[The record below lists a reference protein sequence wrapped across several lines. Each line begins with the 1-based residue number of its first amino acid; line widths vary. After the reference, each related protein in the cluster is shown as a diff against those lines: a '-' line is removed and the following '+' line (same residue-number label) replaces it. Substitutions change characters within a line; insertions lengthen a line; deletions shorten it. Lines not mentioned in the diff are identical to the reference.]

1 MRLNG
6 VQLLQSVQG
15 INVRKLL
22 FMLNSQIVSDDVTCL
37 ASVDKIAE
45 VLFSLRTIFIYVV
58 KVVFE
63 L

>member
-1 MRLNG
+1 MAT
-6 VQLLQSVQG
+6 
-15 INVRKLL
+15 
-22 FMLNSQIVSDDVTCL
+22 FMLNSQIVSHDVTCL

-58 KVVFE
+58 KVVSE